1 MTAGQTPAP
10 ESARAAGDIRLVD
23 VTKIHNEGRPNAVV
37 AVSDVSLTI
46 PAGRV
51 TVLKGPSGSGK
62 TTLLTLIGCLARPTR
77 GRILLGEEPVSAL
90 PERFMTEVRRRTFGF
105 IFQRFNLIRGLS
117 ALENVMLPAYPL
129 GVPYRELKTR
139 ALDRLERLNL
149 SHRAGTAVELLSGG
163 EAQRVAIARAL
174 INDPAWIIADEPT
187 ASLDTRLVEQFL
199 EEVRALKA
207 EGRSLIITSHDPRI
221 WQADVVDMVVSMED
235 GRVTAIEHRHDG
247 GKESPRMSGSA
258 SADAGKT
265 GEKAP

>member
-1 MTAGQTPAP
+1 MTTPMHTTDSQP
-10 ESARAAGDIRLVD
+10 PAGDIELVD
-23 VTKIHNEGRPNAVV
+23 VTKIHNEGQPNAVV
-37 AVSDVSLTI
+37 AVDGVSLTI

-77 GRILLGEEPVSAL
+77 GRILLAGEPVSAL

-129 GVPYRELKTR
+129 GIPYRELKRR
-139 ALDRLERLNL
+139 AMDRLERLQL
-149 SHRAGTAVELLSGG
+149 AHRAGAAVELLSGG

-174 INDPAWIIADEPT
+174 INDPPWIIADEPT

-199 EEVRALKA
+199 EEVKALKE

-235 GRVTAIEHRHDG
+235 GRITGIEHRHDAAA
-247 GKESPRMSGSA
+247 A
-258 SADAGKT
+258 SA
-265 GEKAP
+265 APTAASEETASGDSAP